1 MPRDKLKFL
10 IDIGVSKKLEE
21 WLSVSG
27 YDVKAMRDINPRAE
41 DTEILSVAVSES
53 RMVVTM
59 DKDFGELVFKS
70 GKAHAGVLILR
81 LEDATGH
88 EKIEVMKA
96 ILRDHEDKLY
106 GKFCVFH
113 SGRLRVAG

>member
-1 MPRDKLKFL
+1 MPHDKLKFL

-21 WLSVSG
+21 WLRVSG
-27 YDVKAMRDINPRAE
+27 YDIKAMRDIDPKAE
-41 DTEILSVAVSES
+41 DTKILSVAVSES